1 MIRLEKVIIVT
12 GGATGLGKCLA
23 KQLHTKFNYKVIIV
37 GRTLE
42 TLVETTKELTETGYH
57 CSYYVLDI
65 TNEEQVQ
72 LFVNDLQ
79 QKHEVYGL
87 VNNAG
92 VGIFGSFLHSSK
104 EQLESM
110 LQTNVIGTYLITKY
124 ILPTMQDGFIMNIIS
139 TAGLVGKP
147 NEALYCASKFAIS
160 GLVESLQKEFTDLPI
175 HIQAVYMGGMN
186 TPFWDHSDHI
196 KDKSRLASPC
206 DVATYILEQF
216 DSEKII
222 VPKNLK
228 K

>member
-1 MIRLEKVIIVT
+1 MEKVIIVT

-23 KQLHTKFNYKVIIV
+23 KQLHKKFEYKIIIV

-42 TLVETTKELTETGYH
+42 KLLATTKELTEANYN

-65 TNEEQVQ
+65 TNEEEVKK
-72 LFVNDLQ
+72 FVSELKD
-79 QKHEVYGL
+79 KYEVYGL

-92 VGIFGSFLHSSK
+92 VGIFGSFLDSTK

-110 LQTNVIGTYLITKY
+110 LQTNVIGTYLMTKY
-124 ILPTMQDGFIMNIIS
+124 VLPVMQEGFIMNIIS

-147 NEALYCASKFAIS
+147 NEALYCASKFALT
-160 GLVESLQKEFTDLPI
+160 GLVESWQKEFAHLPI
-175 HIQAVYMGGMN
+175 HIQAVYMGGMD
-186 TPFWDHSDHI
+186 TPFWDHSEHI

-206 DVATYILEQF
+206 EVANYIIKNF

-222 VPKNLK
+222 VPKDLK
-228 K
+228 E

>member
-1 MIRLEKVIIVT
+1 MIDLEKVIIVT

-42 TLVETTKELTETGYH
+42 KLIATTKELTETNYK

-65 TNEEQVQ
+65 TNDDQVKV
-72 LFVNDLQ
+72 FINELQ
-79 QKHEVYGL
+79 QNYEIYGL

-92 VGIFGSFLHSSK
+92 IGIFGSFTQSTK
-104 EQLESM
+104 EQLEMM
-110 LQTNVIGTYLITKY
+110 LQTNVIGTYLLTKY
-124 ILPTMQDGFIMNIIS
+124 ILPSIKEGFVMNIIS

-147 NEALYCASKFAIS
+147 NEALYCASKFALA
-160 GLVESLQKEFTDLPI
+160 GLTESLQKEYAYLPV
-175 HIQAVYMGGMN
+175 HIQAVYMGGMD

-196 KDKSRLASPC
+196 KDKTRLANPC
-206 DVATYILEQF
+206 EVATYILEHF

-222 VPKNLK
+222 VPKN
-228 K
+228 